1 MLLFYSQNLDGKNK
15 SEDSSQASSTAK
27 RSQDAAVGVLVHMLR
42 TAPPL
47 RPTSSYI
54 SQSSENEVERE
65 VGTASE
71 SFKPR
76 DTTDALEELKAY
88 KEMRDQLVSKSAAR
102 TSIREK
108 D

>member
-1 MLLFYSQNLDGKNK
+1 MTCTVSLELDNEELLTCESRNVKG
-15 SEDSSQASSTAK
+15 ET
-27 RSQDAAVGVLVHMLR
+27 RSQDAAVGVLVHMLQ

-54 SQSSENEVERE
+54 SQSSKNEVERE

-71 SFKPR
+71 FFKPR

-88 KEMRDQLVSKSAAR
+88 KEMRDQLVSRSAAR
-102 TSIREK
+102 TSIKEK